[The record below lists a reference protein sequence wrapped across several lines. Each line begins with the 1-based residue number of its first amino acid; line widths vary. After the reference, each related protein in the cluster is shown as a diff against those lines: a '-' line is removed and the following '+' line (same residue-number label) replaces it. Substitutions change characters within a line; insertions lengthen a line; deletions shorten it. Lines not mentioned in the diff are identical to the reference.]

1 MPEQTR
7 GRARSFFSKF
17 PWSFLMIVYLLVT
30 YFQGIPLEGV
40 VGYVFVGLSVFVLL
54 VEFSKSGDLSSAAF
68 LVDQIFAVLGVIVCT
83 ALLTYLYFV
92 VGKVPNFFYW
102 LGYAIILLDAVFSPF
117 NAHRMAL
124 RNFGVAGQ

>member
-54 VEFSKSGDLSSAAF
+54 VEFSKSKRDF
-68 LVDQIFAVLGVIVCT
+68 F
-83 ALLTYLYFV
+83 FV
-92 VGKVPNFFYW
+92 RFRFWHNCNRDRGFREHNRGE
-102 LGYAIILLDAVFSPF
+102 L
-117 NAHRMAL
+117 
-124 RNFGVAGQ
+124 